1 MGNLKQVLI
10 GFSAAAVFIGALT
23 MLYPSGKMEKSV
35 KYAFSLI
42 FLCACVSLFCVALKI
57 DISLELPTVSYNT
70 DSIKSA
76 AETQSEFLCK
86 KLLNECK
93 IPYKKIRVQTNID
106 ETGSIYINRITVYTD
121 CEKEKVYKSLE
132 GLIDAKQVTVIY
144 E

>member
-1 MGNLKQVLI
+1 MGTLKQVLI
-10 GFSAAAVFIGALT
+10 GFSAAAIFIGALT
-23 MLYPSGKMEKSV
+23 LLYPSGKMEKSV

-57 DISLELPTVSYNT
+57 DISFDLPTISYNA
-70 DSIKSA
+70 DGIKSA
-76 AETQSEFLCK
+76 AQAQSEFLCE
-86 KLLNECK
+86 KLLDDYE
-93 IPYKKIRVQTNID
+93 IPYKKIDVQTNID
-106 ETGSIYINRITVYTD
+106 ATGSIYINRITVYTD